1 MAALF
6 AFAGAAG
13 YVLYIIGRWNSVSVR
28 EETIKYSG
36 IDPEEY
42 RMFARQMYK
51 VEETIV
57 DNPRQAAAHL
67 YKGLDHFSNLGTH
80 NNYDVQ
86 DEIHSLEVKIAQDT
100 ERRILEQ
107 ALVHGISFTPRYLN
121 NTLI

>member
-1 MAALF
+1 MASLF

-13 YVLYIIGRWNSVSVR
+13 YMLYLLGRWNAVDVR
-28 EETIKYSG
+28 DETIRYSG
-36 IDPEEY
+36 IDPDEY
-42 RMFARQMYK
+42 RLFAREMYQ
-51 VEETIV
+51 VENTIV
-57 DNPRQAAAHL
+57 DDPRQAARHL

-86 DEIHSLEVKIAQDT
+86 EEIHEIEIKIGRDV

-107 ALVHGISFTPRYLN
+107 ALVRGISFTPRYLN